1 MQFRNTCID
10 GKSLKERKGMINTK
24 FKMVLK
30 SKGKRDDGKGE
41 NAIGE
46 VNIGV
51 VVQNYSF
58 YSYSFVLT
66 CVFMFDSFKKYKDT
80 HQMGK

>member
-46 VNIGV
+46 VNIGD
-51 VVQNYSF
+51 QSPPRCESIRKGEF
-58 YSYSFVLT
+58 EDRIWEQKPRPLARRP
-66 CVFMFDSFKKYKDT
+66 DE
-80 HQMGK
+80 